1 MGPTLLLTRWRAGG
15 DLRRVLPAIVGAL
28 LVGVGVLVAPG
39 PASTP
44 VRLGLSMVWCVA
56 TVWRAWATRP
66 SLLVLARDL
75 DARAGTDGLLAT
87 ALAVEQGRAHGD
99 AGLQAQVLASAESA
113 MDRFLPHLPR
123 RWRWP
128 WRSGVLSAVL
138 VLSALMV
145 PAEQAA
151 PIVQQARAVVGS
163 VPPIPTVEE
172 AEATGKPS
180 DIQAADL
187 TRPAQ
192 AGGRSG
198 RSQRRGEAG
207 RTGASPGAEGGSGA
221 AGAATIAGAADGE
234 AVPEPGAQRAG
245 VQRPDRPA
253 GASEQLVSRPG
264 TERGDLDD
272 GPPIQGG
279 NQGAFDVQGV
289 DEDDPT
295 NLDAEMPWSGGEA
308 SGKEG
313 GPEADADTP
322 PGETP
327 NGEAANGGEGELREG
342 TGEGQAGTPGDPAD
356 GGPAPKGGEDARSKD
371 DSQTSGPGAGAG
383 AGAVGTADA
392 ESDRP
397 VALPPL
403 PDALARIEV
412 AWENGGDGA
421 LREVEDAAL
430 GQRSTEAWR
439 ALHADYNAVAEDT
452 LAREALPPARADAVR
467 RYFDAL
473 SSDAAKDEE

>member
-1 MGPTLLLTRWRAGG
+1 M
-15 DLRRVLPAIVGAL
+15 I
-28 LVGVGVLVAPG
+28 
-39 PASTP
+39 
-44 VRLGLSMVWCVA
+44 GLHVEQ
-56 TVWRAWATRP
+56 
-66 SLLVLARDL
+66 
-75 DARAGTDGLLAT
+75 LAT
-87 ALAVEQGRAHGD
+87 WS
-99 AGLQAQVLASAESA
+99 VLR
-113 MDRFLPHLPR
+113 D
-123 RWRWP
+123 
-128 WRSGVLSAVL
+128 
-138 VLSALMV
+138 
-145 PAEQAA
+145 
-151 PIVQQARAVVGS
+151 
-163 VPPIPTVEE
+163 
-172 AEATGKPS
+172 
-180 DIQAADL
+180 
-187 TRPAQ
+187 
-192 AGGRSG
+192 
-198 RSQRRGEAG
+198 
-207 RTGASPGAEGGSGA
+207 
-221 AGAATIAGAADGE
+221 
-234 AVPEPGAQRAG
+234 
-245 VQRPDRPA
+245 
-253 GASEQLVSRPG
+253 
-264 TERGDLDD
+264 DLDD
-272 GPPIQGG
+272 SCAMVGERAADHRRGDHVREVHLHA
-279 NQGAFDVQGV
+279 QGA
-289 DEDDPT
+289 T
-295 NLDAEMPWSGGEA
+295 TRIA
-308 SGKEG
+308 SETWH
-313 GPEADADTP
+313 ADADAP